1 MHPASLEFDPDAHA
15 GGLHGLPAM
24 HGPRPQAFNLQDHT
38 MPIVS
43 MRQLLDH
50 AAENG
55 YGIPAFNV
63 NNLEQ
68 VQAVMSAA
76 EETGSPV
83 ILQASAGAR
92 KYAGEAFVKHLIQAA
107 LETWPKIPL
116 VMHQDHGQNPDVC
129 AGAIDLGFSS
139 VMMDGSLQA
148 DGKTI
153 ASYDYNVEVTKKVV
167 AMAHKTGV
175 TVEGELG
182 CLGSLETMKGDKE
195 DGHGT
200 DATMTME
207 QLLTDPEQAADFV
220 KKTQLDALAIA
231 IGTSHGAYKFT
242 RKPTGDILAIG
253 RIKEIHRRIP
263 NTHLVMHG
271 SSSVPQDLLAEI
283 RKYGGNMKET
293 YGVPVEEIQEAIKYG
308 VRKINIDTDIRLAMT
323 AAIRKFFAENPEKFD
338 PREYLK
344 PAREAAKRIC
354 KQRYEQFGCTGQ
366 AAKIKAQPLTDI
378 AKRYVTGELA
388 QMVV

>member
-1 MHPASLEFDPDAHA
+1 
-15 GGLHGLPAM
+15 
-24 HGPRPQAFNLQDHT
+24 
-38 MPIVS
+38 MPLVS

-76 EETGSPV
+76 AEVGAPV

-92 KYAGEAFVKHLIQAA
+92 KYAGEPFIKHLIQAA
-107 LETWPKIPL
+107 VESWPSVPL
-116 VMHQDHGQNPDVC
+116 VMHQDHGQSPAIC
-129 AGAIDLGFSS
+129 QGAIDLGFSS
-139 VMMDGSLQA
+139 VMMDGSLEA
-148 DGKTI
+148 DGKSI
-153 ASYDYNVEVTKKVV
+153 ASYEYNVEVTRNVV
-167 AMAHKTGV
+167 DMAHKLGV

-200 DATMTME
+200 EATMTRE

-220 KKTQLDALAIA
+220 KRTQLDALAIA

-242 RKPTGDILAIG
+242 RKPTGDILAID
-253 RIKEIHRRIP
+253 RIKAINRRIP

-283 RKYGGNMKET
+283 RKYGGDMKET

-323 AAIRKFFAENPEKFD
+323 AAIRRYLAQHPDKFD
-338 PREYLK
+338 PRDYLK
-344 PAREAAKRIC
+344 PAREAAKAIC
-354 KQRYEQFGCTGQ
+354 LQRYVQFGCEGQ
-366 AAKIKAQPLTDI
+366 GGKIKPMTLVTVAQQYASGALSQV
-378 AKRYVTGELA
+378 VT
-388 QMVV
+388 